1 MKLYTF
7 VGSAHCRKVEAV
19 ISHLGL
25 DVGVEYLDLVGGE
38 LGSAGY
44 RALNPNGMVPLLV
57 DGTLRLSESNAIM
70 QYLADTAGSDALLP
84 RDPGRRA
91 DIVRWQFWELAHFNK
106 AFSNLAFETVAKP
119 RLNMGPTDSVVVE
132 RARTDL
138 ARFAPVLDQHLAGRA
153 YMAGDDITLADYS
166 VITFESYRPKVP
178 FDWSPYGN
186 LNAHFDRMAQTR
198 HWQRAAVKDTSN
210 LGRRPRAA

>member
-7 VGSAHCRKVEAV
+7 IGSTHCHKVEAV

-25 DVGVEYLDLVGGE
+25 DVEVEYLDLVGGE
-38 LGSAGY
+38 LASAAY

-57 DGTLRLSESNAIM
+57 DGTLRLGESNAIM
-70 QYLADTAGSDALLP
+70 QYLADMAGSDALFP
-84 RDPGRRA
+84 QDRRRRA

-106 AFSNLAFETVAKP
+106 AFSQLAFETVARP
-119 RLNMGPTDSVVVE
+119 RLNMGPTDTAVVE
-132 RARTDL
+132 RARVDL

-153 YMAGDDITLADYS
+153 YMVGDDITLADYS
-166 VITFESYRPKVP
+166 VVTFESYRSKVP

-186 LNAHFDRMAQTR
+186 INAHFDRMAQAE
-198 HWQRAAVKDTSN
+198 HWRRAAVKDASN